1 MHATGDA
8 AAAHVTAAET
18 TVVASA
24 KACMA
29 AEAAGMSAAGV
40 TSAVLRPQGYGQ
52 DEGERRDGDQATH
65 MSLL

>member
-1 MHATGDA
+1 
-8 AAAHVTAAET
+8 
-18 TVVASA
+18 
-24 KACMA
+24 
-29 AEAAGMSAAGV
+29 V